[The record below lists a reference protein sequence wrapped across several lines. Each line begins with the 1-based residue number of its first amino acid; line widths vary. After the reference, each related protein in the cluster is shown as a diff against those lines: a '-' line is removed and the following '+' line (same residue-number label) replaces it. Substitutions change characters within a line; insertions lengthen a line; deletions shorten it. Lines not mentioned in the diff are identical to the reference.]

1 GVCKS
6 RRPAIESIFGVGY
19 ALACSWRAFD
29 HYFVL

>member
-1 GVCKS
+1 
-6 RRPAIESIFGVGY
+6 GVGY